1 MNKPSAKGWC
11 PSTLIP
17 MKSGDGLLI
26 RIKPP
31 FSRLT
36 SRQAQKIAIL
46 SERYGNGFLD
56 ITNRANLQIRG
67 LSQNTY
73 PLMLK
78 GLQNIGISGKNEVPD
93 RINLVLGPF
102 IPLAVIGFWFGLD
115 AIPFVIFLSSAIAL
129 LLVMPDLIKKTKK
142 MSTQIPFGPYIIV
155 GNLIFLL
162 LEKQLQF
169 FIL

>member
-46 SERYGNGFLD
+46 SKRYGNGFLD
-56 ITNRANLQIRG
+56 SFVSLF
-67 LSQNTY
+67 L
-73 PLMLK
+73 
-78 GLQNIGISGKNEVPD
+78 NIFSVQLNFTSIKFGGI
-93 RINLVLGPF
+93 
-102 IPLAVIGFWFGLD
+102 
-115 AIPFVIFLSSAIAL
+115 
-129 LLVMPDLIKKTKK
+129 
-142 MSTQIPFGPYIIV
+142 
-155 GNLIFLL
+155 
-162 LEKQLQF
+162 
-169 FIL
+169 

>member
-36 SRQAQKIAIL
+36 SRQAQTIAIL

-56 ITNRANLQIRG
+56 IVKYVI
-67 LSQNTY
+67 
-73 PLMLK
+73 LK
-78 GLQNIGISGKNEVPD
+78 S
-93 RINLVLGPF
+93 
-102 IPLAVIGFWFGLD
+102 
-115 AIPFVIFLSSAIAL
+115 
-129 LLVMPDLIKKTKK
+129 
-142 MSTQIPFGPYIIV
+142 
-155 GNLIFLL
+155 
-162 LEKQLQF
+162 
-169 FIL
+169 

>member
-36 SRQAQKIAIL
+36 SRQAQTIAIL

-78 GLQNIGISGKNEVPD
+78 GLQNIGISGKMKCLTGSILCCALLYPTNQ
-93 RINLVLGPF
+93 LAGAVLKCYMM
-102 IPLAVIGFWFGLD
+102 PLAT
-115 AIPFVIFLSSAIAL
+115 FLIY
-129 LLVMPDLIKKTKK
+129 
-142 MSTQIPFGPYIIV
+142 Q
-155 GNLIFLL
+155 
-162 LEKQLQF
+162 
-169 FIL
+169 